1 MKRRALLFA
10 LGLLAGLL
18 GSYIYLRHRATVPA
32 PIQPAPAPAIT
43 PEAPPPSDQV
53 SAPAEVPIQEGKTI
67 DFSSGKPEIRATD
80 EDRIAIERAK
90 REMDEATKDVTFAP
104 TKPAENKK

>member
-1 MKRRALLFA
+1 MKRRVLLFA

-18 GSYIYLRHRATVPA
+18 GGYFYLRHRAP
-32 PIQPAPAPAIT
+32 T
-43 PEAPPPSDQV
+43 PPQAAPPPAIHPESHASPDPA
-53 SAPAEVPIQEGKTI
+53 SASAEVPIQEGKTI

-90 REMDEATKDVTFAP
+90 REMDEAAKDVTFAP
-104 TKPAENKK
+104 TKSPEKK